1 MWKRANWLPTP
12 RLPEWRTTHT
22 PSLSS
27 THTSTKWLPEP
38 SDPICTI
45 KFTIH
50 RLSGEVE
57 TWRRMN
63 LGFLK
68 AIRKQMLIWRLVDAE
83 HKTQYDIDGK
93 KLLGKALVTE

>member
-1 MWKRANWLPTP
+1 MNTLEDFRSWVSNFGKYASVENNIEVTEGILELRPPADD
-12 RLPEWRTTHT
+12 
-22 PSLSS
+22 
-27 THTSTKWLPEP
+27 KV
-38 SDPICTI
+38 CTI

-63 LGFLK
+63 FGFLK

-83 HKTQYDIDGK
+83 HKVEFDQQGQK
-93 KLLGKALVTE
+93 VLEQSVEV